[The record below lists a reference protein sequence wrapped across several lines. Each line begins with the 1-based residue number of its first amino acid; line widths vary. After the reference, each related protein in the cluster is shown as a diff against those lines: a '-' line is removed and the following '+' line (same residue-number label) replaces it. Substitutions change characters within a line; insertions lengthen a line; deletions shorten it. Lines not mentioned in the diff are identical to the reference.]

1 MKFAILLF
9 LYIANTKCH
18 IPFANP
24 IVNIVDTAVN
34 GGDDKLP
41 YAKDIIQIVNDAI
54 TLDKDVSGG
63 DDEDNDSDDD
73 NEDND
78 SDDDNDD
85 NDYPKRGS
93 KRGSKKGGILKRP
106 PVQNKGKKQEKHGD
120 DYDSIEENDEIL
132 QLTSKFYKKT
142 RRSYTIDSVGVSSPI
157 AISDLA
163 IPVKLKQTIRATY
176 FLKVQTTHV
185 WYGPSFGF
193 LFPNLKDTLV
203 GTALWPTDKNGRKVT
218 MYSFMSA
225 NPRFYSNQKQGMVD
239 SELAVDTNSFSHL
252 PSNKVFNTIKIDIEY
267 RNLGRGGNVIIEMNR
282 DLYGYAGHKLTILTG
297 SSVVWETYL
306 E

>member
-41 YAKDIIQIVNDAI
+41 YTKDIIQIVNDAI
-54 TLDKDVSGG
+54 TLGDKDVGGG
-63 DDEDNDSDDD
+63 DDEDNDNDD
-73 NEDND
+73 N
-78 SDDDNDD
+78 NDD
-85 NDYPKRGS
+85 NDYPKRGP
-93 KRGSKKGGILKRP
+93 KKGKRP

-120 DYDSIEENDEIL
+120 DYDSIEENDEML

-142 RRSYTIDSVGVSSPI
+142 GRSYTIDSVGVSSPI

-193 LFPNLKDTLV
+193 LLPNLKDTLV

-306 E
+306 CGE